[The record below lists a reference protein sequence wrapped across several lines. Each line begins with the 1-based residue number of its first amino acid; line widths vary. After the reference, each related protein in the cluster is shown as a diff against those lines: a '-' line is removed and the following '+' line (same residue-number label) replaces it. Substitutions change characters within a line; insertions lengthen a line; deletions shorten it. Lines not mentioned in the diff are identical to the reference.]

1 MNSSED
7 LIKFLESDI
16 DRKINIELN
25 NDDSVNNVELSD
37 SLRELEEFIG
47 STYSDIK
54 ASEFKK
60 KLLEDITHSIHD
72 INERTE

>member
-16 DRKINIELN
+16 DRKINIEIN

-37 SLRELEEFIG
+37 RLRELEDFIG

-54 ASEFKK
+54 A
-60 KLLEDITHSIHD
+60 
-72 INERTE
+72 

>member
-37 SLRELEEFIG
+37 SLRELEDFIG

-60 KLLEDITHSIHD
+60 NCWKTLLTPYM
-72 INERTE
+72 TL